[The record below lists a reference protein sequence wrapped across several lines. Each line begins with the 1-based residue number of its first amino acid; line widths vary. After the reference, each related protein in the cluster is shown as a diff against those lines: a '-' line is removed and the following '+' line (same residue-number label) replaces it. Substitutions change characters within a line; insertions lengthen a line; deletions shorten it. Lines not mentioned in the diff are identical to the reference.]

1 MLGQSQVDN
10 WRKHGVSQS
19 VKDPA
24 KAPTTEPISEA
35 IPEPTGEPIR
45 DSAHSSE
52 NSIEVHGEVIATDP
66 EGYLSDISQWSKAA
80 AQAMAARDDIELT
93 DSHWQVIEFLREYYD
108 EFAFAPAV
116 RILTRAV
123 AKKLGK
129 DKGNSRYLFQLFP
142 QGPAKQ
148 ACRYAGLPKPTG
160 CI

>member
-1 MLGQSQVDN
+1 
-10 WRKHGVSQS
+10 VSQS
-19 VKDPA
+19 VKEPA
-24 KAPTTEPISEA
+24 KAPTAEA
-35 IPEPTGEPIR
+35 IPEPIPEAIPEATGEPIR

-52 NSIEVHGEVIATDP
+52 NSIEVEGEVIATDP
-66 EGYLSDISQWSKAA
+66 EGYLLDISQYSKSV
-80 AQAMAARDDIELT
+80 AQAMAARDDVELT
-93 DSHWQVIEFLREYYD
+93 DSHWQVIDFLREYYD

-123 AKKLGK
+123 ARKLGK